1 MAVSH
6 PHLLNFIEKN
16 ELVTFTSG
24 KYEEVSAVVDDF
36 DTIFKFKK
44 SCEWSSI
51 PLESKQTSVN
61 GFKQSFARIY
71 DTEPDVFAFVTI
83 EEDTTLYVRE
93 VLDRPCD
100 IWDGKSDLTQLDVI
114 NIINLAIDEVLSFLL
129 CSALFCIIEMHL
141 LVASQISSGLRNND

>member
-1 MAVSH
+1 MLFEQSRIIDLSLSWISGLTYSTLYFQMAVSH

-44 SCEWSSI
+44 NEWSSI

-61 GFKQSFARIY
+61 GFKQSFAWIY

-83 EEDTTLYVRE
+83 EEEKTV
-93 VLDRPCD
+93 
-100 IWDGKSDLTQLDVI
+100 
-114 NIINLAIDEVLSFLL
+114 
-129 CSALFCIIEMHL
+129 
-141 LVASQISSGLRNND
+141 